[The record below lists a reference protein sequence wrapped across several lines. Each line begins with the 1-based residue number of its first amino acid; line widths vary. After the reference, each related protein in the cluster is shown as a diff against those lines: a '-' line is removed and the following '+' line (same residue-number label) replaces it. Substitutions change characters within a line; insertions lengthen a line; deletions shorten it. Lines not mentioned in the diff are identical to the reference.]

1 MRASIHSVAAASV
14 LLSLA
19 GAVAMAQVTSVQRR
33 TALLGDSVGIPCSA
47 GGEEASGYV
56 IVRNNKSLAIPKGTR
71 IKATYEH
78 WDGFVIQ
85 VLHHAVT
92 VEHVLA
98 QDLLP
103 GLSVQFNA
111 SYPIPDLGCTAQFDR
126 GLPDLQVVGAVL
138 DAGQIKLSV
147 RNASFGAAGASTAR
161 VRLMK
166 CSQVQLGAVDVPVPP
181 VGPGLTSMVLKPVTV
196 PPGCQY
202 LDATADA
209 TNAVQ
214 ELNEANNSF
223 TGVGVC
229 IR

>member
-1 MRASIHSVAAASV
+1 
-14 LLSLA
+14 
-19 GAVAMAQVTSVQRR
+19 MAQVKSVQRR
-33 TALLGDSVGIPCSA
+33 TAVLGDSVGIPCSA
-47 GGEEASGYV
+47 GGTAESGFL

-85 VLHHAVT
+85 VLHHAET
-92 VEHVLA
+92 VEYVLA

-126 GLPDLQVVGAVL
+126 GLPDLQVVSAAL
-138 DAGQIKLSV
+138 AAGQVSLSV
-147 RNASFGAAGASTAR
+147 KNASFGAAGASTAR

-166 CSQVQLGAVDVPVPP
+166 CSQVLLGTVDVPVPP
-181 VGPGLTSMVLKPVTV
+181 VGPGLTSVVLKPVAV

-209 TNAVQ
+209 NNAVQ